1 VTTTDDIRQEP
12 AEHAAPA
19 APVALLEGTFALY
32 HYKGGFMIAWRKKG
46 EENDRHMPIPA
57 FIVQTAASASGQ
69 SVDDLMA
76 ELVGMA
82 NKA

>member
-1 VTTTDDIRQEP
+1 VTTTDHIGQEP
-12 AEHAAPA
+12 AQPAAPA
-19 APVALLEGTFALY
+19 APAALLEGTFALY

-46 EENDRHMPIPA
+46 EEGVRHMPIPA

-76 ELVGMA
+76 ELLGMA
-82 NKA
+82 AKA